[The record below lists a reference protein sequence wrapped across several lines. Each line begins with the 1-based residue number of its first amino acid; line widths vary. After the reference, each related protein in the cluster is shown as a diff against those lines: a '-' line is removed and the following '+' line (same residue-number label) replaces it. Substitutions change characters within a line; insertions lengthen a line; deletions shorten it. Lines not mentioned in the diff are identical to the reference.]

1 MVSKLKNAL
10 STGFEAFDQRA
21 KNNSDIK
28 KLIEMVHETILDVS
42 NGKVGFKLNRDIS
55 LPMSFREFIGSPEI
69 KESQNENIDHTAV
82 VYSLDEIKKEIQ
94 LTKFSSNINGFP
106 CSIIVS
112 GNKLI
117 AHDLETL
124 EDYFA
129 DLLSSANTVEAI
141 KELMGEDDNSNHSE
155 V

>member
-10 STGFEAFDQRA
+10 HTGFESFDQRT
-21 KNNSDIK
+21 KNNNDIK
-28 KLIEMVHETILDVS
+28 RLIEMVHETILEVS
-42 NGKVGFKLNRDIS
+42 NEKVGFKLNRDIS
-55 LPMSFREFIGSPEI
+55 IQMSFLALIGSTDI
-69 KESQNENIDHTAV
+69 KESKNENIDHTAV
-82 VYSLDEIKKEIQ
+82 VYSIGDIKKEIR
-94 LTKFSSNINGFP
+94 LTSFSSNINGFP

-117 AHDLETL
+117 AHDIETL

-141 KELMGEDDNSNHSE
+141 KALMVEDDNSNHSKI
-155 V
+155 